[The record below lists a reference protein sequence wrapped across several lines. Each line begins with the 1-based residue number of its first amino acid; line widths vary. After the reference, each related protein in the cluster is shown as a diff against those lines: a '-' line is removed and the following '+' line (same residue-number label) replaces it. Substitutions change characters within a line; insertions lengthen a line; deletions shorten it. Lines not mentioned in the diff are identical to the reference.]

1 MVSYFL
7 DILFFYQDKDTTLA
21 LCGPSTRMGFAPLSP
36 SSHFYSAGRPYKI
49 PTSPILG
56 GNIKFILQ
64 PGALDTH
71 PPTLQYVVIGI

>member
-21 LCGPSTRMGFAPLSP
+21 LSVLSTRMGFAPLSP

-71 PPTLQYVVIGI
+71 PLLLHYVVIGI